1 MLFRSAAFVLANTS
15 NSAWLAANAALIA
28 ATSANGFAQN
38 VSNSL
43 YYTQNGAFSQINAL
57 GIVTNTVNTI
67 AVGAAINAKAAFDE
81 ANVVYT
87 YMSAAFN
94 QSNNSLGFSQA
105 QVAALNIAVGS
116 AYNTANYAYLTA
128 NAAYNTTNSTFG
140 LTNTTF
146 NTTNAVYL
154 LSNSAYN
161 QANVANTVA
170 YAAIPK
176 SNGTAT
182 GTLTIVN
189 LFTSGSCS
197 FLGYHTIDQYGGIF
211 RTGVSGYGVRIYP
224 NGPSTQ
230 AILQFTDTY
239 QSTQFGSIF
248 ANSSTLSIG
257 TDTLNSVTNI
267 RANGST
273 VGTFS
278 SSGLLVTGQ
287 IDVTGDIIA
296 FYSSDINLKENITV
310 IDNAL
315 EKVKIGRAHV

>member
-1 MLFRSAAFVLANTS
+1 MTGVQTC
-15 NSAWLAANAALIA
+15 ALPI
-28 ATSANGFAQN
+28 F
-38 VSNSL
+38 
-43 YYTQNGAFSQINAL
+43 
-57 GIVTNTVNTI
+57 
-67 AVGAAINAKAAFDE
+67 
-81 ANVVYT
+81 
-87 YMSAAFN
+87 
-94 QSNNSLGFSQA
+94 
-105 QVAALNIAVGS
+105 
-116 AYNTANYAYLTA
+116 
-128 NAAYNTTNSTFG
+128 
-140 LTNTTF
+140 
-146 NTTNAVYL
+146 
-154 LSNSAYN
+154 SNSAYN

-315 EKVKIGRAHV
+315 EKVKQIRGVEYDWKAEHLDIYPSKDKHDVGVIAQEIEKVLPDIVTTRDDGIKAVRYEKIVPLLIEAIKELSDKVERLENVISK